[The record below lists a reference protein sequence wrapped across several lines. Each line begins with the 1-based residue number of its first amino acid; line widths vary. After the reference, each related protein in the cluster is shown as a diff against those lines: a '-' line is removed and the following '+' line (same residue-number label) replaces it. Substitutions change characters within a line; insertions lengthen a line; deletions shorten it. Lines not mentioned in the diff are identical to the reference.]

1 MDEDQ
6 PQQLPA
12 YSSHNEQKNDDFKQ
26 IIEDSENPVPSEDKS
41 SLIKTINAVNYD
53 LSTGLTSSSAERLF
67 KYYEK
72 VWIYSI
78 YHKQNE

>member
-53 LSTGLTSSSAERLF
+53 LM
-67 KYYEK
+67 
-72 VWIYSI
+72 
-78 YHKQNE
+78 